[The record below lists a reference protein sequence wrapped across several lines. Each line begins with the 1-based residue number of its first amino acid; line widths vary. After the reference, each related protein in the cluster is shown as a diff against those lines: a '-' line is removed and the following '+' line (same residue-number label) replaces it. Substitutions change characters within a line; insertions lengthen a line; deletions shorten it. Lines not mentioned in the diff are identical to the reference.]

1 MRICIWVGEQARLRG
16 EGEGQPRRA
25 RSSARLTHLTQLV
38 AKGGAAGMDGGAQP
52 LLRVV
57 V

>member
-1 MRICIWVGEQARLRG
+1 MRICRWVGEQARLRG